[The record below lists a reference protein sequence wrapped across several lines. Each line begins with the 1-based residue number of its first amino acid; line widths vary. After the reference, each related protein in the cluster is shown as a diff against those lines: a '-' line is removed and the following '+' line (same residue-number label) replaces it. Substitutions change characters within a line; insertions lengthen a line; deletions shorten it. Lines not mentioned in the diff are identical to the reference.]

1 LLFLIASNNIQNQSR
16 THAGDPV
23 QEIST
28 TEALREQLSEWRHAG
43 DHIALVPTMGSLH
56 EGHLSLVR
64 LARRH
69 AERVVVSIF
78 VNPTQFGEGEDYQ
91 EYPRSMEADRR
102 KLKRLNVDL
111 LFAPDVET
119 MYPLGVDN
127 ATSVTV
133 PVLTEELCGAFRPGH
148 FDGVTTV
155 VSRLFSLVQP
165 DVAVFG
171 QKDYQQQHVILS
183 LPIEIIC
190 APTQREDD
198 GLAMSS
204 RNQYLSEEERAIAPN
219 LYAVINRV
227 GGDLES
233 GKKSYRKL
241 ENGALA
247 ELKKLGFEPD
257 YVSIRRAENLDE
269 PDRENDQLVVLA
281 AARLG
286 DARLIDNV
294 IVHV

>member
-1 LLFLIASNNIQNQSR
+1 M
-16 THAGDPV
+16 
-23 QEIST
+23 QEVST

-43 DHIALVPTMGSLH
+43 DHIALVPTMGNLH
-56 EGHLSLVR
+56 QGHLSLVK

-78 VNPTQFGEGEDYQ
+78 VNPTQFGENEDF
-91 EYPRSMEADRR
+91 EKYPRTLERDKRR
-102 KLKRLNVDL
+102 LKRLNTDL

-119 MYPLGVDN
+119 MYPFGIDN

-133 PVLTEELCGAFRPGH
+133 PVLTEEFCGAFRPGH
-148 FDGVTTV
+148 FEGVTSV

-171 QKDYQQQHVILS
+171 QKDYQQQLVIRRLVEDLS

-190 APTQREDD
+190 GPTHREQD

-204 RNQYLSEEERAIAPN
+204 RNQYLSTEERAIAPKLFAILN
-219 LYAVINRV
+219 EV
-227 GGDLES
+227 GSELES
-233 GKKSYRKL
+233 GKRNFEEL
-241 ENGALA
+241 EERATA
-247 ELKKLGFEPD
+247 ELQGIGFEPE
-257 YVSIRRAENLDE
+257 YVSIRRAENLAI
-269 PDRENDQLVVLA
+269 PDRDTDQLVILA

-286 DARLIDNV
+286 KARLIDNAL
-294 IVHV
+294 VHI

>member
-1 LLFLIASNNIQNQSR
+1 MLEV
-16 THAGDPV
+16 G
-23 QEIST
+23 T
-28 TEALREQLSEWRHAG
+28 TEALREQLREWRRGG
-43 DHIALVPTMGSLH
+43 DHIALVPTMGNLH
-56 EGHLSLVR
+56 AGHLSLIK

-78 VNPTQFGEGEDYQ
+78 VNPTQFGEGEDYEQ
-91 EYPRSMEADRR
+91 YPRSPEADKR

-111 LFAPDVET
+111 LFSPDVDT
-119 MYPLGVDN
+119 MYPLGLEN

-133 PVLTEELCGAFRPGH
+133 PVLTDDLCAAFRPGH

-171 QKDYQQQHVILS
+171 QKDFQQHYVIRHLVEDLS

-190 APTQREDD
+190 GPTQREKD

-204 RNQYLSEEERAIAPN
+204 RNQYLNEEQRAVAPK
-219 LYAVINRV
+219 LYTILSRV
-227 GGDLES
+227 GEELES
-233 GKKSYRKL
+233 GEKSYKKL
-241 ENGALA
+241 EKDARVD
-247 ELKKLGFEPD
+247 LKKLGFEPD
-257 YVSIRRAENLDE
+257 YVSIRRTENLDL
-269 PDRENDQLVVLA
+269 PDREHDQLVVLA

-286 DARLIDNV
+286 GARLIDNI
-294 IVHV
+294 IVHT